1 MLTVD
6 HRSRTIPVGIAFFE
20 GIHGQIPWGQIMAA
34 AILTTIPVFILT
46 LVFQRRIVQ
55 GLARGAVKQ

>member
-6 HRSRTIPVGIAFFE
+6 YHSRTIPVGIAFFE
-20 GIHGQIPWGQIMAA
+20 GVHGQIPWGEIMAA
-34 AILTTIPVFILT
+34 ATLTTIPVIILT

-55 GLARGAVKQ
+55 GLTRGAVKQ